1 MILKIRMVNGRV
13 VVLMVVQQHDKINN
27 VWGVDPIFLI
37 QIYLRRLSSVV
48 NEVSRLVP
56 KEETKVLDLL

>member
-1 MILKIRMVNGRV
+1 MM
-13 VVLMVVQQHDKINN
+13 LMVVQQHDKVNN

-48 NEVSRLVP
+48 NIEVSRLVP